1 MPVSLVVAPSL
12 LMAPF
17 YVLHGLVHADR
28 GHAMWTQI
36 SKTTMKYM
44 AFYQRFVTDWWDHIT
59 YWQYVSLMIVFLIIG
74 YMWMSKGATNE

>member
-1 MPVSLVVAPSL
+1 
-12 LMAPF
+12 
-17 YVLHGLVHADR
+17 
-28 GHAMWTQI
+28 MWTQI